1 MAGRKRNDRRSL
13 PGALKT
19 GLLCIGLSVA
29 ILGQAQA
36 GVNEMAPDEKT
47 AGPLWLY
54 VGTYTGGKSGSEGI
68 YLLELDPQSGKV
80 TNKGA
85 VAKLTNPSFLAIHP
99 GGKFVY
105 AVNEVG
111 DFQGK
116 STGAVSA
123 LAIDPS
129 SGKLTLLNQQS
140 SVGNG
145 PCHLTVDATGKNVL
159 VANYG
164 SGAVACLPIGSDG
177 SLSPASS
184 SIQHEGT
191 GADPGRQQGPHAHSI
206 NLDRANRFAFA
217 ADLGLDKVLIYKFDA
232 DKGTLTPNEPPFA
245 KVAPASGPRH
255 FAFHP
260 DGKFAYVINEMA
272 NTVTV
277 FAYDADRG
285 SLDTIQAIST
295 LPDGFKGR
303 SYTAE
308 VQVHPS
314 GKFVYGSN
322 RGHDSIAIFRV
333 DPANGKLTAAGHQKT
348 LGKNPRN
355 FALDPTGTF
364 LLAENQ
370 DSDTVVVFRI
380 DPESGGLTQVGEPIA
395 VPKPVCIR
403 MLPKPG
409 E

>member
-1 MAGRKRNDRRSL
+1 MVARIENDR
-13 PGALKT
+13 PGRFPVVKA
-19 GLLCIGLSVA
+19 GLF
-29 ILGQAQA
+29 ILGLGVATLAQARA
-36 GVNEMAPDEKT
+36 GVNEMAPAERSS
-47 AGPLWLY
+47 GPLWLY
-54 VGTYTGGKSGSEGI
+54 VGTYTGGKAVSEGI
-68 YLLELDPQSGKV
+68 YLLELDPQSGRV

-116 STGAVSA
+116 GTGAVSA

-145 PCHLTVDATGKNVL
+145 PCHLTVDRIGKNVL

-164 SGAVACLPIGSDG
+164 SGSVACLPIGSDG
-177 SLSPASS
+177 TLSPASS
-184 SIQHEGT
+184 FIQHEGA

-217 ADLGLDKVLIYKFDA
+217 ADLGLDKVLIYRFDA

-255 FAFHP
+255 FAFRP

-272 NTVTV
+272 NTVTA
-277 FAYDADRG
+277 FAYDAEKG
-285 SLDTIQAIST
+285 SLDSIQAIST
-295 LPDGFKGR
+295 LPDDFKGT

-333 DPANGKLTAAGHQKT
+333 DPETGKLTAAGHQST

-355 FALDPTGTF
+355 FALDPSGSF

-370 DSDTVVVFRI
+370 DSDTIAVFRI
-380 DPESGGLTQVGEPIA
+380 DSSTGGLTQVGEPIS
-395 VPKPVCIR
+395 VPMPVCIR
-403 MLPKPG
+403 MMPKP

>member
-1 MAGRKRNDRRSL
+1 MGTTNHNNRRRRI
-13 PGALKT
+13 GALRT
-19 GLLCIGLSVA
+19 ALMVLGIGVA
-29 ILGQAQA
+29 TQAPARA
-36 GVNEMAPDEKT
+36 GANEMAPAEK
-47 AGPLWLY
+47 ASGPLWLY
-54 VGTYTGGKSGSEGI
+54 VGTYTGGRTPSEGI
-68 YLLELDPQSGKV
+68 YLLEMDPQSGRV
-80 TNKGA
+80 VNQGA

-99 GGKFVY
+99 GGKFIY

-116 STGAVSA
+116 GTGAVSA
-123 LAIDPS
+123 LAIDPA
-129 SGKLTLLNQQS
+129 SGGLRLLNQQS

-145 PCHLTVDATGKNVL
+145 PCHLTVDRTGRNVL

-164 SGAVACLPIGSDG
+164 SGSVGCLPIGPDG
-177 SLSPASS
+177 TLAPASS
-184 SIQHEGT
+184 AIQHEGK

-206 NLDRANRFAFA
+206 NLDAANRFAFA
-217 ADLGLDKVLIYKFDA
+217 ADLGLDKVLIYRFDA
-232 DKGTLTPNEPPFA
+232 DRGTLTPSDPPSA
-245 KVAPASGPRH
+245 AVAPASGPRH
-255 FAFHP
+255 FAFRP

-272 NTVTV
+272 NTLTA
-277 FAYDADRG
+277 FAYDAEKG
-285 SLDTIQAIST
+285 ALDTIQTIST
-295 LPDGFKGR
+295 LPDDFKGT

-333 DPANGKLTAAGHQKT
+333 DPESGKLTAAGHQKT

-355 FALDPTGTF
+355 FVLDPSGTF

-370 DSDTVVVFRI
+370 DSDSIVVFRI
-380 DPESGGLTQVGEPIA
+380 DPETGGLTQVGEPIT
-395 VPKPVCIR
+395 VPMPVCIR
-403 MLPKPG
+403 MMAKP